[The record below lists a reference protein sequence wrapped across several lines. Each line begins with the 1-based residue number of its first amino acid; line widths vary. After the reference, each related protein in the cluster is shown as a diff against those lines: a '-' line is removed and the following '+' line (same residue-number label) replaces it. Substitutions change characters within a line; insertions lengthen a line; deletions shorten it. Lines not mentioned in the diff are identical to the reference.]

1 MVGNIRTLVLV
12 DDDDAMRRLVRIRL
26 EETGQFRVVGEGA
39 DGDVAIELAKRHG
52 PDVMVMDVTM
62 PGTDGLAALPGVR
75 AASPQTR
82 VIVLTALNDPEVATR
97 AFQLGAA
104 DVLDKSAGVDALR
117 DRLTAPFPPQRDR
130 GAAADSSAPPDDSL
144 AGAVTPT
151 GRTEAQRATR
161 ALELR
166 AGEDRYR
173 SLVEAVQDYAIFMLG
188 VDGTIVTWN
197 PGAER
202 IKGYGAEEII
212 GRHFR
217 VFYPDEVQQQ
227 RHPEHELELALRD
240 GHYEEEGW
248 RVRKD
253 GTRFWANVLITAV
266 YNAAGEHIGFA
277 KVTRNMDERRQMLL
291 ELEEAGAALAAANAE
306 LEAANAQLR
315 TRAEEQAEFV
325 AVTAHEL
332 RNPVSV
338 LSGSATLLVQHWDEL
353 DGGDRDELVSSITA
367 TSQRLERLLTDL
379 LTASRLESDAIA
391 LRPERVEVGTLLAS
405 SVAAAR
411 TGTSVA
417 DVRLDAEPGL
427 TVSGD
432 PGRLAQAVDNLIA
445 NALRHGAAPVWVA
458 ARMEGS
464 RVLVTVSDSGHGVP
478 DELRPRL
485 FQRFAAGRRNGGT
498 GLGLFIVRE
507 LARAHG
513 GDAWY
518 EPGAGGG
525 ACFGLSLPA
534 ARPVTDTLVTGCTT
548 AAPKQA

>member
-1 MVGNIRTLVLV
+1 MVGNIHTLVVV
-12 DDDDAMRRLVRIRL
+12 DDDDVMRRLVRIRL
-26 EETGQFRVVGEGA
+26 EETGQFRVVGEGP
-39 DGDVAIELAKRHG
+39 DGAAAIELAQRHR
-52 PDVMVMDVTM
+52 PDLMVMDVNM

-75 AASPQTR
+75 AASPETR
-82 VIVLTALNDPEVATR
+82 VVLLTALNDPEVAER
-97 AFQLGAA
+97 AIRLGAA
-104 DVLDKSAGVDALR
+104 DVLDKATGIDALR
-117 DRLTAPFPPQRDR
+117 ERLTAPFPPQRGR
-130 GAAADSSAPPDDSL
+130 VAAEASAHPVESPTG
-144 AGAVTPT
+144 AGAPT
-151 GRTEAQRATR
+151 GRTEAHRTVR

-166 AGEDRYR
+166 DGEDRYR
-173 SLVEAVQDYAIFMLG
+173 SIVEAVQDYAIFMLG

-202 IKGYGAEEII
+202 IKGYAAEEII

-217 VFYPDEVQQQ
+217 VFYPEDVQQQ

-291 ELEEAGAALAAANAE
+291 DLEEAGAALAAANAE

-338 LSGSATLLVQHWDEL
+338 LSGSAALLVQHWDDL
-353 DGGDRDELVSSITA
+353 DAGDRDELVSSITA
-367 TSQRLERLLTDL
+367 TSQRLDRLLADL

-391 LRPERVEVGTLLAS
+391 LRPERVEVGTLLAT

-411 TGTSVA
+411 TGTSPA

-427 TVSGD
+427 TVTGD
-432 PGRLAQAVDNLIA
+432 PGRLAQVVDNLIS
-445 NALRHGAAPVWVA
+445 NALRHGKAPVLVA
-458 ARMEGS
+458 ARTEGS
-464 RVLVTVSDSGHGVP
+464 RVLVTVSDSGDGVP

-548 AAPKQA
+548 AVPKQA